1 MPRFSVLLGSSPE
14 DYRQKK
20 IEEMF
25 DFLDS
30 KRNAGDSIVT
40 FANGISEMMLEMV
53 MDNSVKQNPDSILL
67 YICTLRPVA
76 ESEKSFWLGGEEIRR
91 DVISHYQTLA
101 AECGIDMRVVF
112 DSDSEMVSEE
122 KLGWEKVENV

>member
-67 YICTLRPVA
+67 LCTLRPVA